1 MWFFHKRLSSP
12 QGWELPEGKSL
23 ICFAY
28 HWIPGKWHSAWH
40 VLGTFLTI
48 QSKTSISLP
57 FISLRCLTLIVLFQ
71 GIHHYLCV
79 CVCVCV
85 YTNMWEC
92 LNCVY
97 VYICTN
103 MCLCVYTWF
112 LYLLPVFS
120 SSNVNSKKEETSPPC
135 LLLYPHHIPGT

>member
-1 MWFFHKRLSSP
+1 MCFFHKRLSSP

-57 FISLRCLTLIVLFQ
+57 FISLRCSFRHIIKQQGLYLAYFILDQFFHKFRLDSSSIILN
-71 GIHHYLCV
+71 GIHLGPDRDKFIKPRNFQSV
-79 CVCVCV
+79 QNQRV
-85 YTNMWEC
+85 WRSDKSD
-92 LNCVY
+92 LN
-97 VYICTN
+97 
-103 MCLCVYTWF
+103 
-112 LYLLPVFS
+112 FS
-120 SSNVNSKKEETSPPC
+120 F
-135 LLLYPHHIPGT
+135 HIY